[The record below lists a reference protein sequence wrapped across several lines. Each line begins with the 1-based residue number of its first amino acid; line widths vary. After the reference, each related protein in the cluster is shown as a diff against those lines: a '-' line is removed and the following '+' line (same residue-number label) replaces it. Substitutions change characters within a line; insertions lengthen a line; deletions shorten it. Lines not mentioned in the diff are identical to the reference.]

1 MELFLLV
8 VFIVLFVV
16 GWFASRFSSAPKEI
30 VQDRIPNET
39 NYNIN
44 VFSSEEIE
52 AMSPQQAKELIEK
65 LENSDLSS
73 LGHRDFYALKAKAE
87 SAE

>member
-1 MELFLLV
+1 MEIFLLI
-8 VFIVLFVV
+8 VFTILFVI
-16 GWFASRFSSAPKEI
+16 GWLASRYYSEPKGI

-39 NYNIN
+39 NYNLNMIA
-44 VFSSEEIE
+44 SEKIE